1 MNNILQYN
9 EYIFVIEN
17 FLSEAECKELIALS
31 ETQPYEAAKVNLNG
45 RQTLVTGVRNNQRL
59 MVENHEWARFFF
71 EKARYCLPQVIGHSA
86 LLGFNELFRF
96 YKYTPGQ
103 QFRRHRDG
111 SFVRNEKE
119 ASYYTF
125 MVYLNDDFTGGETG
139 FDEYISIQPQTG
151 NALVFLHPL
160 HHEGKPVL
168 EGTKY
173 VLRTDV
179 MYRLIE

>member
-1 MNNILQYN
+1 MKNILQYN

-17 FLSEAECKELIALS
+17 FLSETDCQTLINLS
-31 ETQPYEAAKVNLNG
+31 EEQPYEAAKVNLNG
-45 RQTLVTGVRNNQRL
+45 QQTLVTGVRNNQRL
-59 MVENHEWARFFF
+59 MVENEEWARFFF
-71 EKARYCLPQVIGHSA
+71 EQARMCLPAVIGDSA

-111 SFVRNEKE
+111 SFIRNEKE

-125 MVYLNDDFTGGETG
+125 LIYLNDDFEGGETC
-139 FDEYISIQPQTG
+139 FDEYITIQPKTG

-160 HHEGKPVL
+160 HHEGKAVIK
-168 EGTKY
+168 GTKY

-179 MYRLIE
+179 MYQLIE